1 MQQRR
6 SDTPPFVS
14 GWLFGD
20 AYIVRILH
28 FYNSTSGC
36 CCEFVLERSAYD
48 GTAVQYA
55 NVKGDPYTN
64 GTETILCD
72 IGHLAL

>member
-1 MQQRR
+1 MKQRC

-14 GWLFGD
+14 DRLFGD
-20 AYIVRILH
+20 AYIVGRLH
-28 FYNSTSGC
+28 FYNSASGC
-36 CCEFVLERSAYD
+36 CCEFVFERSAYD
-48 GTAVQYA
+48 GTALQYA